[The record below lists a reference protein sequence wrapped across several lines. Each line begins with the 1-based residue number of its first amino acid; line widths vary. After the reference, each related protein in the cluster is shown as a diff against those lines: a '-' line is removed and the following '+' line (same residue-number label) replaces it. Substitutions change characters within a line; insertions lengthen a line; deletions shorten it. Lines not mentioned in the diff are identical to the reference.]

1 MPMSVGHVP
10 VVVVE
15 DDRVHMKFL
24 VDALQGVPGAAL
36 AGQCRRADEFRALLG
51 SKSAPSPALVV
62 MDLGL
67 PDGSGT
73 ELTREARARWPDVRV
88 LAVSEH
94 ADERRVVE
102 ALQSGACG
110 YMVKDGDVTLL
121 ANAVKDALAGQ
132 NPISPAVARYLIA
145 FVTGQ
150 KRYSAPGKEAPEL
163 TRREFDILYKMA
175 DGLSYAEAA
184 AALEISRATVESHIR
199 RLYRKLEVHSKT
211 QALLRAR
218 QHGLI

>member
-1 MPMSVGHVP
+1 MSAGTIP

-24 VDALQGVPGAAL
+24 VDAVQGVPGVVL
-36 AGQCRRADEFRALLG
+36 ASQCRRADEFRALLG
-51 SKSAPSPALVV
+51 DTAGPVPSLVL

-67 PDGSGT
+67 PDGAGAD
-73 ELTREARARWPDVRV
+73 LTREAREKWPEVRV

-94 ADERRVVE
+94 SDERHVVE

-110 YMVKDGDVTLL
+110 YVVKDGDVPQLTY
-121 ANAVKDALAGQ
+121 AVREVLAGQ
-132 NPISPAVARYLIA
+132 HPISPSVARHLIA

-184 AALEISRATVESHIR
+184 EALEISRATVESHIR